1 LDTPTPEDMSQVR
14 HDAKETHQYGSFWPQ
29 YCSEGDDKGNNRN
42 KPDSFPFSKL
52 WIIMDK
58 IKELETNLLGED
70 RDKEEEEK
78 YSIT

>member
-1 LDTPTPEDMSQVR
+1 
-14 HDAKETHQYGSFWPQ
+14 
-29 YCSEGDDKGNNRN
+29 
-42 KPDSFPFSKL
+42 
-52 WIIMDK
+52 MDK